1 MHFVGMFPY
10 LIFSFL
16 LFLLFVLGL
25 TISPARFKRSVCLS
39 AILSAPTSL
48 ASFAFVPGYWDP
60 KRIVPYEIGPED
72 VIFSF
77 STGGIIWLFIIL
89 IISLKYDVRHND
101 RIFFVKYAGLL
112 FFGLLLYFLMWLT
125 RIDIMLATIIT
136 VFIIGIWIL
145 TQKPD
150 YLILSVV
157 GAIVFPLFYFCIL
170 KGFFVMFPEFRE
182 QWSLEKLLGI
192 QALGIPVEELMWAF
206 ATGAVWPLI
215 IAYLL
220 NVKLDN
226 KYYKSMVK
234 LKLNPMR

>member
-1 MHFVGMFPY
+1 MHFMEMFPY

-16 LFLLFVLGL
+16 LLLLFALGL
-25 TISPARFKRSVCLS
+25 IITPGGFKRSVSLS
-39 AILSAPTSL
+39 ALLSAPISL

-77 STGGIIWLFIIL
+77 STGGIIWLLIIL
-89 IISLKYDVRHND
+89 IISLKYDIRHNE
-101 RIFFVKYAGLL
+101 RNYLKKYAGLL
-112 FFGLLLYFLMWLT
+112 FFGSLLFYLMWLT

-136 VFIIGIWIL
+136 VSIIGIWIL
-145 TQKPD
+145 IHKPG
-150 YLILSVV
+150 YMILSIT
-157 GAIVFPLFYFCIL
+157 GALVFTLFYFCIL
-170 KGFFVMFPEFRE
+170 RGFFVMFPEFPE
-182 QWSLEKLLGI
+182 QWSMEELYGI
-192 QALGIPVEELMWAF
+192 LVFGIPVEELMWAF